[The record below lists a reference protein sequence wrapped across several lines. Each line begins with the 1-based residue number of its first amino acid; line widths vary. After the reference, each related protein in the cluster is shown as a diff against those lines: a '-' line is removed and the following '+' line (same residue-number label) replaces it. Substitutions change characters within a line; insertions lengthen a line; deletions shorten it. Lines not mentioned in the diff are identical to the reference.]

1 MRNSA
6 KSSQSFNTM
15 KQRIQQA
22 LQRKDPVPA
31 SKEVGRNEALQR
43 ALQTIET
50 ESVRYRHLQH
60 KPWLDDDGNTVWPWQ
75 RVFLA
80 RIIMHQ
86 AFETGMG
93 LIIFANVL
101 LIVFEANS
109 DASCYP
115 EFLYNLESCPRSSS
129 ALFWPWACNLA
140 LQMIYSAECIARC
153 FVERKLYIKNQW
165 NVIDLFIVVVG
176 WFGMALTEMVNLNVL
191 RVFRV
196 LRLLRAGRLLISVPE
211 LYILLSGL
219 TTSIKAIFF
228 GSIMLIF
235 VVFVWAI
242 VMVELIHP
250 LNLEI
255 DYDERCPRCAKG
267 FQTVYMASLT
277 LFQQIV
283 AGDSWGAISLPLA
296 EAHPWTSPILFAIL
310 MTISLGVMNLILA
323 VIVEKAAEARQNDLD
338 RKLQQKDLDR
348 ERNMVDLAL
357 LCDRMDTDGSGA
369 LSLEEML
376 HGYVNERKFYTLMQ
390 ESGIEKDD
398 LQTMFNVLDADDS
411 GEVDYVEFCNQLG
424 KCPKRDP
431 MMLAAMTRYSV
442 MEVRKILQHEIQQS
456 LNEQKEFLQQQL
468 EILCHIPS
476 CEAAGRAL
484 QRKLEQAK
492 YLKATRTRK
501 MASSPLSPSSG
512 SGRPGAHLTVPKPS
526 PSRPP
531 SQKAEVKT
539 VELDKSLRQL
549 QEQLRDLSLWAADL
563 QDQSEERPSRIRPD
577 GAGERPAVLERP
589 GSNSSINTSN
599 FSVPDSF
606 SSRGKWAEIDRMF
619 LQLRAKFEGQ
629 LQQEEVMKEKCAE
642 LINVLESMLEEQT
655 WVVREDL

>member
-1 MRNSA
+1 MRMTS
-6 KSSQSFNTM
+6 KSSHSLV
-15 KQRIQQA
+15 QRIHHA
-22 LQRKDPVPA
+22 LKRKDPVPA
-31 SKEVGRNEALQR
+31 SREVEKNEALQR

-50 ESVRYRHLQH
+50 ESIRYRHLQH
-60 KPWLDDDGNTVWPWQ
+60 KPWLDDDGNTIWPWQ

-93 LIIFANVL
+93 LVIFANVL
-101 LIVFEANS
+101 LIVFEANA

-115 EFLYNLESCPRSSS
+115 EFLYDLDSCPRSSA

-140 LQMIYSAECIARC
+140 LQTTYSAECIARC
-153 FVERKLYIKNQW
+153 FVERGMYVKNQW
-165 NVIDLFIVVVG
+165 NVIDLVIVVVG

-255 DYDERCPRCAKG
+255 DYDERCPRCKEG

-398 LQTMFNVLDADDS
+398 LQTMFNVLDSDDS

-442 MEVRKILQHEIQQS
+442 MEVRKILQHDIQQS

-476 CEAAGRAL
+476 CEVAGRAL

-492 YLKATRTRK
+492 HLKATRTRK
-501 MASSPLSPSSG
+501 MATSPSSL
-512 SGRPGAHLTVPKPS
+512 SSAAAGAHLTSPKPS

-531 SQKAEVKT
+531 SEKAEVKT
-539 VELDKSLRQL
+539 VEMNESFRQL
-549 QEQLRDLSLWAADL
+549 QEQLRELSLWAADL
-563 QDQSEERPSRIRPD
+563 QDQSEQRPSGIRPD
-577 GAGERPAVLERP
+577 GAGERPAMLERP
-589 GSNSSINTSN
+589 GSNSSMNTSAPSTVLT
-599 FSVPDSF
+599 FSY
-606 SSRGKWAEIDRMF
+606 RGKWAEIDRMF
-619 LQLRAKFEGQ
+619 LQLRQKFEGQ